1 MTNFLASTLT
11 LFFVIDAFGI
21 VPTYLSFVQKLPRKE
36 QRMIAVREL
45 LFALG
50 IMIIFHY
57 VGHFLLNLI
66 GATQT
71 TVQISGGIILFLI
84 AVRMIFASDTN
95 SDTLWG
101 EGKPFI
107 VPIATP
113 LFAGPSVLAVIMIY
127 AQEKPHSFSLLFAI
141 FCAWLLSA
149 LILLFAHPLYRLIGK
164 KGLSACEKLMGLIVG
179 IIAVEMFLLGLKG
192 LLS

>member
-1 MTNFLASTLT
+1 MSFLASTIT

-21 VPTYLSFVQKLPRKE
+21 VPTYLSLVQKLPPKE
-36 QRMIAVREL
+36 QRTIALREL
-45 LFALG
+45 FFALC
-50 IMIIFHY
+50 IMILFHY
-57 VGHFLLNLI
+57 VGHLLLSLI
-66 GATQT
+66 GVTQA

-84 AVRMIFASDTN
+84 AVRMIFASEK
-95 SDTLWG
+95 SPDTLWG

-127 AQEKPHSFSLLFAI
+127 AQEEPHSLALVGAI
-141 FCAWLLSA
+141 FCAWLASA
-149 LILLFAHPLYRLIGK
+149 IIVLFAQPIYRLIGK

-179 IIAVEMFLLGLKG
+179 IIAVEMFLLGLTR

>member
-1 MTNFLASTLT
+1 MMSFLSSTLT
-11 LFFVIDAFGI
+11 LFFVIDAFGVI
-21 VPTYLSFVQKLPRKE
+21 PTYLSLVRKLEPKE
-36 QRMIAVREL
+36 QRMIALREL

-57 VGHFLLNLI
+57 VGHLLLALI
-66 GATQT
+66 GVTQA

-84 AVRMIFASDTN
+84 AVRMIFSHDVTP
-95 SDTLWG
+95 DTLWG

-127 AQEKPHSFSLLFAI
+127 AQEKPHSFSLLGAI

-149 LILLFAHPLYRLIGK
+149 IIILFARPILRLIGK
-164 KGLSACEKLMGLIVG
+164 KGLSACEKLMGLVVG
-179 IIAVEMFLLGLKG
+179 IIAVEMFLLGLTG